1 MSDGCNHPV
10 WVWARGKRI
19 TMKDLAKRLGVST
32 TAIFYWRVGQ
42 TCPSPET
49 MHKIERLTLGAVS
62 ASQCVN
68 YYMEM
73 SNGNG
78 R

>member
-1 MSDGCNHPV
+1 MRDGCKHPV
-10 WVWARGKRI
+10 WVWAKDRRVTI
-19 TMKDLAKRLGVST
+19 KDLARRLGVSR
-32 TAIFYWRVGQ
+32 TAIHYWTVGQ

-68 YYMEM
+68 YYMEK
-73 SNGNG
+73 SNDK
-78 R
+78 

>member
-1 MSDGCNHPV
+1 MREGCKHPV
-10 WVWARGKRI
+10 CVWAKDQRVTI
-19 TMKDLAKRLGVST
+19 KDLARRLGVSR
-32 TAIFYWRVGQ
+32 TAIHYWKMGK
-42 TCPSPET
+42 TCPSPEA

-73 SNGNG
+73 NNGD